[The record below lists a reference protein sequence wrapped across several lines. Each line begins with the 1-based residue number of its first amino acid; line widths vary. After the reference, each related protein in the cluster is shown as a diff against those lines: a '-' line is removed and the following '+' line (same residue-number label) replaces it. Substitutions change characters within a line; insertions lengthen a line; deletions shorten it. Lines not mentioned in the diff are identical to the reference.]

1 MSQEQENQ
9 NVQQEN
15 QVEVKSEK
23 SCKKACLYLLV
34 GISLLFSTIAL
45 GLSIYNTVAGNVGG
59 ASGGEGKKVVI
70 SKQYDKGQSMD
81 KAIAKNKPIIAF
93 FYTDWCGFCQRFA
106 PTFAKIAK
114 DPQIKKNFA
123 IAYVNC
129 EQEENGKYVQEYEV
143 QGYPTV
149 YVITPEG
156 KKEHLDNNTFFNP
169 DSVEVVKNNVL
180 NIIGE

>member
-9 NVQQEN
+9 
-15 QVEVKSEK
+15 VEVEAQQPEK
-23 SCKKACLYLLV
+23 SCKHTLLCV
-34 GISLLFSTIAL
+34 LTGISLLFSTVAL
-45 GLSIYNTVAGNVGG
+45 GLSVYNTVSGNVAGG
-59 ASGGEGKKVVI
+59 SNNGEKKVVI
-70 SKQYDKGQSMD
+70 SKQYDKGQSME

-123 IAYVNC
+123 IAFVNC
-129 EQEENGKYVQEYEV
+129 EQEENSKYVQEYEV

-149 YVITPEG
+149 YVITPDG
-156 KKEHLDNNTFFNP
+156 KKEHLDNNTFFNA
-169 DSVEVVKNNVL
+169 DSVEVVKNNAL